1 MSSLTA
7 VADKA
12 SVKNGGTVKIDVLK
26 RIEKLPSLSSVVAE
40 FLELSRREY
49 FTAKDFEQVLC
60 KDQALV
66 ARLLKVANSGLYD
79 TAESRYIA
87 LDDIRQ
93 LVMDGARFRVVDAS
107 GDDITRSILLQI
119 IVEQEEKGQP
129 MLSTRLLEQII
140 LYYGGTLQSFVG
152 TYLEKSMDAFIRQ
165 QQVLQDQMESML
177 EMAPSSVFRDMAERN
192 LQLWKSMQD
201 NLMKVYVPGGGTD
214 QADSKKKD

>member
-1 MSSLTA
+1 MA
-7 VADKA
+7 EE
-12 SVKNGGTVKIDVLK
+12 
-26 RIEKLPSLSSVVAE
+26 RIIKKYAN
-40 FLELSRREY
+40 RR
-49 FTAKDFEQVLC
+49 
-60 KDQALV
+60 
-66 ARLLKVANSGLYD
+66 LYD

>member
-1 MSSLTA
+1 MA
-7 VADKA
+7 EE
-12 SVKNGGTVKIDVLK
+12 
-26 RIEKLPSLSSVVAE
+26 RIIKKYAN
-40 FLELSRREY
+40 RR
-49 FTAKDFEQVLC
+49 
-60 KDQALV
+60 
-66 ARLLKVANSGLYD
+66 LYD

-93 LVMDGARFRVVDAS
+93 LVMDGAHFRVVDAS

>member
-1 MSSLTA
+1 MTGPAVRVFDGEIDEFMEGYLRWKRAEA
-7 VADKA
+7 VADAVHDIFCRLYPGA
-12 SVKNGGTVKIDVLK
+12 SWQPL
-26 RIEKLPSLSSVVAE
+26 
-40 FLELSRREY
+40 RRA
-49 FTAKDFEQVLC
+49 FKDFDDLFRGRMPGYLGCDTVYHDIQHTLDGVL
-60 KDQALV
+60 AL
-66 ARLLKVANSGLYD
+66 AATRG
-79 TAESRYIA
+79 
-87 LDDIRQ
+87 
-93 LVMDGARFRVVDAS
+93 DGVT

-140 LYYGGTLQSFVG
+140 LYYGDTLQSFVG

-214 QADSKKKD
+214 QADSKKKG

>member
-1 MSSLTA
+1 MA
-7 VADKA
+7 EE
-12 SVKNGGTVKIDVLK
+12 
-26 RIEKLPSLSSVVAE
+26 RIIKKYAN
-40 FLELSRREY
+40 RR
-49 FTAKDFEQVLC
+49 
-60 KDQALV
+60 
-66 ARLLKVANSGLYD
+66 LYD

-93 LVMDGARFRVVDAS
+93 LVMDGAQFRVVDAS

>member
-1 MSSLTA
+1 MTEE
-7 VADKA
+7 
-12 SVKNGGTVKIDVLK
+12 
-26 RIEKLPSLSSVVAE
+26 RIIKKYAN
-40 FLELSRREY
+40 RR
-49 FTAKDFEQVLC
+49 
-60 KDQALV
+60 
-66 ARLLKVANSGLYD
+66 LYD
-79 TAESRYIA
+79 TTESRYIA

-93 LVMDGARFRVVDAS
+93 LVMDGAHFRVVDAS

-140 LYYGGTLQSFVG
+140 LYYGDTLQSFVG

>member
-1 MSSLTA
+1 MTA
-7 VADKA
+7 E
-12 SVKNGGTVKIDVLK
+12 
-26 RIEKLPSLSSVVAE
+26 RIIKKYAN
-40 FLELSRREY
+40 RR
-49 FTAKDFEQVLC
+49 
-60 KDQALV
+60 
-66 ARLLKVANSGLYD
+66 LYD

-93 LVMDGARFRVVDAS
+93 LVMDGAHFRVVDAS
-107 GDDITRSILLQI
+107 GDDITRSVLLQI

-140 LYYGGTLQSFVG
+140 LYYGDTLQSFVG

-201 NLMKVYVPGGGTD
+201 NLMKAYVPGSGTGHTD
-214 QADSKKKD
+214 RKKKG

>member
-1 MSSLTA
+1 MA
-7 VADKA
+7 EE
-12 SVKNGGTVKIDVLK
+12 
-26 RIEKLPSLSSVVAE
+26 RIIKKYAN
-40 FLELSRREY
+40 RR
-49 FTAKDFEQVLC
+49 
-60 KDQALV
+60 
-66 ARLLKVANSGLYD
+66 LYD

-107 GDDITRSILLQI
+107 GDDITRIILLQI